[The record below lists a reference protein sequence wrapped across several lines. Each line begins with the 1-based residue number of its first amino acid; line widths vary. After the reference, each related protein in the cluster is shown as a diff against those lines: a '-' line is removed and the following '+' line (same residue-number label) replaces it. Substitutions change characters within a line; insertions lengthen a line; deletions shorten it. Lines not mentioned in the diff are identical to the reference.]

1 MGELPKVSQTQIEEF
16 MQQTYQTSS
25 NKLEE
30 ANKSKKVFSCNIS
43 CDFQSSDQIIIHP
56 YDLLCCMVINE
67 YNADDADYDDN
78 QYYDD
83 SDADDDEYLL
93 QQ

>member
-1 MGELPKVSQTQIEEF
+1 
-16 MQQTYQTSS
+16 MQQTNQTSS

-43 CDFQSSDQIIIHP
+43 CNFQSSDQISIHP
-56 YDLLCCMVINE
+56 CDLLCCMVIND
-67 YNADDADYDDN
+67 YNADDADYDDS
-78 QYYDD
+78 QYYDV
-83 SDADDDEYLL
+83 SDADDDEDLL

>member
-1 MGELPKVSQTQIEEF
+1 
-16 MQQTYQTSS
+16 MQQTNQTSS

-43 CDFQSSDQIIIHP
+43 CDFQSSDKIIIHP